1 MKTESNSIQ
10 NTHKMASFLSQ
21 ASTASQLGNY
31 PNPYAIFHLRHQ
43 HSLQIYKLKCS
54 AQKQDSLTS
63 SSSSSSSTQTQRK
76 DVPENVVLKLAWYA
90 SELLGIAASLL
101 RSPPSEPIEDNS
113 DISGDGSGPLDR
125 ALVVETI
132 KQDFQRSYFVTGM
145 QGFML
150 CYHGF

>member
-1 MKTESNSIQ
+1 
-10 NTHKMASFLSQ
+10 MASFLSQ

-31 PNPYAIFHLRHQ
+31 PNPYAIFHLHHQ

-54 AQKQDSLTS
+54 AQKQDSLAS

-76 DVPENVVLKLAWYA
+76 GVPENVVLKLAWYA

-113 DISGDGSGPLDR
+113 DISSDGSGPLDR
-125 ALVVETI
+125 ALVVETVGI
-132 KQDFQRSYFVTGM
+132 
-145 QGFML
+145 
-150 CYHGF
+150 